1 MKRLVISLAFTLI
14 GVAGVALAQPTP
26 ATSVTGYLYEAIHRN
41 VLESVADAVIGRPVK
56 DLDPYFRRHEGQ
68 MNNLGEV
75 KSALARDFL
84 SFRQPRLKVLTK
96 EQADAWAARLEAGYI
111 GIGAPFDAVGFS
123 DGVVR
128 VMSVGSDTTAEDA
141 GIKAGDRITAID
153 GRPMKGVAL
162 GDIRTLLQGDVGQ
175 KRLISVLRNGV
186 AKDILV
192 EVDMDRQIGIEVDF
206 DPDSLQR
213 YFKTGKLS
221 EDSPAYKG
229 GLRENDLVVTFNGQ
243 SVKTLPTADFI
254 NLVRNGPMGE
264 TLTFEVLRDLK
275 PLKIEVVRGIVAAA
289 DYGAYELSRQSGG
302 EVSDIESNH
311 FKFKLTNL
319 DWNYAVKMADN
330 AVEFI
335 DDAPAGILDLRGSSG
350 NELDSAVLI
359 AARFLNDG
367 RVLRFKVMQ
376 GQMPVEITYS
386 LERFTV
392 VKSVKGSVT
401 TQTADGQSITK
412 SIDGELE
419 IGKVA
424 KKYATGKMVVLI
436 DGETSGAA
444 EVLAAIL
451 QSQNRALVVGRK
463 TDGMSTLVTVS
474 NIMGVNVQVP
484 TTKILEIQAT
494 PFKKVKP
501 DYSSWFYSGDRE
513 AAFNALAGTPWYWSS
528 NFLVMASVTGFMAF
542 FLAAAAIFS
551 RKSGKDEEK
560 EESEDSV
567 KFEPELSKP
576 TTAKSSGGNLSAI
589 LLLIAIIVLFCSI
602 LWIPK
607 ILLGPPAGVTSKVVV
622 ELVVDDS
629 ELSKRQQKVFEQL
642 KSEYSGNIEFKLLN
656 YSDGPDVLEKS
667 SDGFWKASV
676 HELRPSTIWLR
687 RIYYD
692 ASGKPIQGKWSGTG
706 MGTFTKAWLVRSIEN
721 LSEERDAWPSTA
733 IKRTKPVRD

>member
-1 MKRLVISLAFTLI
+1 MKRLVISLAFALI

-41 VLESVADAVIGRPVK
+41 VLVESVNDAVIGRPVK
-56 DLDPYFRRHEGQ
+56 DLGPYFRRHEGQ

-123 DGVVR
+123 DGVIR
-128 VMSVGSDTTAEDA
+128 VVSVGSDTTAEDA

-153 GRPMKGVAL
+153 GRAMKGVAL
-162 GDIRTLLQGDVGQ
+162 GDIRSLIQGDLGQ

-221 EDSPAYKG
+221 ENSPAYKG

-289 DYGAYELSRQSGG
+289 DYGAYELGRQSGG
-302 EVSDIESNH
+302 DVNDIESNH

-335 DDAPAGILDLRGSSG
+335 DGAPAGILDLRGSSG
-350 NELDSAVLI
+350 NDLDSAVLI

-392 VKSVKGSVT
+392 VKTVKGSLT
-401 TQTADGQSITK
+401 TTNSEGLVITK
-412 SIDGELE
+412 TVDSQVE
-419 IGKVA
+419 IGTVA
-424 KKYATGKMVVLI
+424 KKYYQGKLVVLV
-436 DGETSGAA
+436 DGKTAGASELLA
-444 EVLAAIL
+444 YVL
-451 QSQNRALVVGRK
+451 QKHNRAQVVGRK
-463 TDGMSTLVTVS
+463 SAGINTLVSVRTIEGVTVQ
-474 NIMGVNVQVP
+474 IP
-484 TTKILEIQAT
+484 TTKIVEVDGQ
-494 PFKKVKP
+494 PFKGVQP
-501 DYSSWFYSGDRE
+501 DVSSWIESGDRE
-513 AAFNALAGTPWYWSS
+513 AALNALENRHWFLSHNVLVTAMALLLLCPLLGFAWWS
-528 NFLVMASVTGFMAF
+528 AK
-542 FLAAAAIFS
+542 
-551 RKSGKDEEK
+551 KSGKAEAET
-560 EESEDSV
+560 ES
-567 KFEPELSKP
+567 KPAPELPEVKAAPGEKTSRLVGFIP
-576 TTAKSSGGNLSAI
+576 LVMVAI
-589 LLLIAIIVLFCSI
+589 LLGSFFVLPRFI
-602 LWIPK
+602 
-607 ILLGPPAGVTSKVVV
+607 LGPPAGVQSKVVV
-622 ELVVDDS
+622 ELVVDSS
-629 ELSKRQQKVFEQL
+629 ELSKKQRKVVEQL
-642 KSEYSGNIEFKLLN
+642 ASEYSGAIEFKILN
-656 YSDGPDVLEKS
+656 FSDGPDVLEKS

-676 HELRPSTIWLR
+676 HQLHPSTIWIR
-687 RIYYD
+687 RVYLD
-692 ASGKPIQGKWSGTG
+692 RDGKPISGKYSGTG
-706 MGTFTKAWLVRSIEN
+706 MGTFTKAWLVRSIEHH
-721 LSEERDAWPSTA
+721 SGAQDYWPAASIT
-733 IKRTKPVRD
+733 RTKPVRD